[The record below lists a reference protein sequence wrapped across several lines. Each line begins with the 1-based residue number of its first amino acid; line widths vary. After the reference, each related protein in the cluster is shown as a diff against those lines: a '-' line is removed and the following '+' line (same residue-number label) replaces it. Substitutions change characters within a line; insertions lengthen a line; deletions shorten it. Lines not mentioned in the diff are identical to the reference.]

1 MRLTHP
7 RAIIIAAICS
17 FSSHNIYAASCDS
30 NFVSS
35 GNFITGTSYKTYAD
49 LANTSVAKAF
59 DGALAD
65 ISKTSSWKIL
75 AQDKANGV
83 IQAVQADSYNKS
95 GKVIPL
101 NINIVPADS
110 GAKISMDY
118 VTPTGTLSPAS
129 AVKSQFCQTIAAAET
144 GANLSNIVSNSPN
157 NVVVADD
164 GAVTTQAAA
173 NAPASTNNAPAQLPG
188 IAMITAVQ
196 QSKISK
202 ELGKKMAQRDMQTK
216 ITEASKTI
224 QPFLERRACIVE
236 TRAISSLNIYAAPD
250 NDFTCRFG
258 PLTAMMRYHDK
269 AQCLTVAK
277 IHGWKSPA
285 LNALQFEVLFLA
297 EDSAETVK
305 GYHELVKQP
314 DGEWLFSQ

>member
-7 RAIIIAAICS
+7 RVIIISAVCS
-17 FSSHNIYAASCDS
+17 IFSHNLYAASCDS

-35 GNFITGTSYKTYAD
+35 GNFLTGASYKTYAD
-49 LANTSVAKAF
+49 LANISVAKAF

-65 ISKTSSWKIL
+65 IAKTPSWKIL
-75 AQDKANGV
+75 AQDKANGM
-83 IQAVQADSYNKS
+83 IQAVQADSYNKN

-101 NINIVPADS
+101 NINISPAGN

-144 GANLSNIVSNSPN
+144 GAGAS
-157 NVVVADD
+157 NVVVADNSTASTQ
-164 GAVTTQAAA
+164 AVTNT
-173 NAPASTNNAPAQLPG
+173 PASNNNAPAQLPG
-188 IAMITAVQ
+188 IAMITPTQ

-202 ELGKKMAQRDMQTK
+202 ELSKKIAQRDMQTK

-236 TRAISSLNIYAAPD
+236 TRAISSLNIYAAPN
-250 NDFTCRFG
+250 NDFTFRFG
-258 PLTAMMRYHDK
+258 PLTTMMRYHDK